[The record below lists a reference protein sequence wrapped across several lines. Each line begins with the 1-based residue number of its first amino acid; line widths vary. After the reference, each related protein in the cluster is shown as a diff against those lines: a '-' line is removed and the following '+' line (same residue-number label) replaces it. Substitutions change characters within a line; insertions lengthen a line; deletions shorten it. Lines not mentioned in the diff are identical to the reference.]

1 MFNHLLGDGM
11 SEANALKMALDHL
24 WWRAHTSTKKE
35 SQEKILQAVDV
46 LSDLLLKVESS
57 NNPLPW
63 ER

>member
-1 MFNHLLGDGM
+1 M